1 MLFQDQIGREIS
13 LTSVPERIVSLVPSQ
28 TELLVSM
35 GLEEKIVGI
44 TKFCVHP
51 IHLRKEKSIVGGTK
65 QVDLKKVK
73 QLQPDL
79 ILCNKEENTLEMV
92 KALSEI
98 APVHVSDVV
107 TIQDSFYLILQYGR
121 IFKIEILAEKIVDRI
136 KEEVALFKLSL
147 DQNSRKK
154 VAYII
159 WKEPLMAAGQHTFI
173 NSLLELNNF
182 ENVVKEKRYP
192 VVKID
197 NLKEKGI
204 DLVFLSSEPYPFK
217 EAHKAI
223 FKSLNTRVM
232 LVDGEFFSW
241 YGTRLIKAISYFKSF
256 HD

>member
-35 GLEEKIVGI
+35 GLEEKLVGV

-51 IHLRKEKSIVGGTK
+51 VHLRKEKSIVGGTK
-65 QVDLKKVK
+65 QVDLEKIK

-98 APVHVSDVV
+98 GPVHVSDVV
-107 TIQDSFYLILQYGR
+107 TVKDCFKLILQYGQ
-121 IFKIEILAEKIVDRI
+121 IFSIDAFAEKIVDRI
-136 KEEVALFKLSL
+136 KQEIALFKLSL
-147 DQNSRKK
+147 NQDSRKK

-159 WKEPLMAAGQHTFI
+159 WKEPLMAAGQDTFI

-192 VVKID
+192 VVEVD
-197 NLKEKGI
+197 DLKEKGV
-204 DLVFLSSEPYPFK
+204 DLVLLSSEPYPFK
-217 EAHKAI
+217 EAHKAL
-223 FKSLNTRVM
+223 FQNLNTKVM

-241 YGTRLIKAISYFKSF
+241 YGTRLLRAISYFKSL